1 MYAIVTTMNPDGT
14 FDAVG
19 MNNRAPVSHL
29 TTEKG
34 IMKWARGYARGK
46 TFKVDFYASARS
58 PQCYKTVTETTVKP
72 PQLAL
77 VK

>member
-1 MYAIVTTMNPDGT
+1 MYAIVTTINADGT

-34 IMKWARGYARGK
+34 IMKWAREYARGK
-46 TFKVDFYASARS
+46 TFKVDFYRTPHTPAW
-58 PQCYKTVTETTVKP
+58 YKTVTETAVAP
-72 PQLAL
+72 PAL
-77 VK
+77 SK